1 MISSFVFSSAQ
12 SGTPTIFGVEIQPN
26 RINPQT
32 GVIRCITDE
41 YETYQRANGKE
52 SINQFETWL
61 APKIAEL
68 KNTSNN
74 KKAVVKIPVV
84 VHVIHNG
91 QPVRNS
97 SKNITDARV
106 ISQITVLNQDFR
118 RMIGTPGYNTNAVGA
133 DIEVEFCLAQVDPN
147 GNPTN
152 GIDRVNTND
161 NPNLAGLTLDR
172 SNIESFLKPLTIW
185 DPSKYFNI
193 WVAQFEGD
201 LVSPQQV
208 LGYAQFPQSP
218 GIVGVPTGGTANTDG
233 VIIEW
238 RAFGSVDTGG
248 TGTYFSGINKG
259 RTTTHE
265 MGHSFGLRHIWGDQ
279 SSCTVNA
286 GDTFNDYCP
295 DTPAANGPN
304 YDCNQVYDSCPAAPG
319 NDMTEN
325 YMDYTNDTCMNTF
338 TQDQKAR
345 ILAVLQNSPRRNT
358 LTTSTA
364 CNAIMATNDVRSQ
377 NENISIYPNPVKDYL
392 NIKAKNGTKLVRYVI
407 YNALGQEAMKNEIKS
422 ESDFKIHKSKLGT
435 GLFIITVYT
444 NNSFK
449 TEKFIVE

>member
-1 MISSFVFSSAQ
+1 MISSFAFSSAQ

-32 GVIRCITDE
+32 GIIRCVTDE

-68 KNTSNN
+68 KNTNN
-74 KKAVVKIPVV
+74 TKKVVVKIPVV
-84 VHVIHNG
+84 VHVIHSG
-91 QPVRNS
+91 QPIRNS

-118 RMIGTPGYNTNAVGA
+118 RMVGTPGYNSNTVGA
-133 DIEVEFCLAQVDPN
+133 DVEVEFCLAQVDPN
-147 GNPTN
+147 GNPTS

-161 NPNLAGLTLDR
+161 NPNLTGLTLDN
-172 SNIESFLKPLTIW
+172 SNVENFLKPLTIW
-185 DPSKYFNI
+185 DPTKYFNI

-201 LVSPQQV
+201 LTGV
-208 LGYAQFPQSP
+208 LGYAQFPTGSGLSGLPSSGSP
-218 GIVGVPTGGTANTDG
+218 TTDG
-233 VIIEW
+233 VIIDW
-238 RAFGSVDTGG
+238 RAFGSNDITGG
-248 TGTYFSGINKG
+248 NGTYFSGGYNKG

-265 MGHSFGLRHIWGDQ
+265 IGHAFGLRHIWGD
-279 SSCTVNA
+279 SNSCVVNSI
-286 GDTFNDYCP
+286 DSNNDYCP

-304 YDCNQVYDSCPAAPG
+304 YDCAQVYDSCPSSAG

-325 YMDYTNDTCMNTF
+325 YMDYSNDTCMNIF
-338 TQDQKAR
+338 TQNQKAR

-364 CNAIMATNDVRSQ
+364 CNAIMATNDVNAQ
-377 NENISIYPNPVKDYL
+377 NDGISIYPNPVKDYL
-392 NIKAKNGTKLVRYVI
+392 NIGAKKGTKLVRYVV
-407 YNALGQEAMKNEIKS
+407 YNALGQEVLKSEIKS
-422 ESDFKIHKSKLGT
+422 ESDLKIHKSRLGT
-435 GLFIITVYT
+435 GFFIITVYT
-444 NNSFK
+444 DNSFK